1 MHVITMC
8 ELNVLLVEGND
19 KKTLMEDVI
28 RLVVNDDEI
37 TITGMLGDTVAV
49 NGKILQ
55 VDLTKQEALIQK
67 NG

>member
-37 TITGMLGDTVAV
+37 TITGMLGDTVTV
-49 NGKILQ
+49 HGKILQ